1 METEELGGY
10 RLIEELGAGGMGVV
24 YLGVDGGNSPV
35 AVKVLHPHIS
45 SDDTAR
51 KRLARETRTL
61 RRIKH
66 PRIAEVLDAELESDR
81 PFIVTE
87 FVDGTTLSADV
98 REHGP
103 FQEDELV
110 HFGHAL
116 LDALNAV
123 HEAGVIHRDL
133 KPANVMIMDGEPM
146 VIDFGIAQVADE
158 VKVTATG
165 LVMGTPGYLSPEIA
179 DGKPSSE
186 KTDWWG
192 WAATMVFAATGRNPF
207 GSGPLEA
214 VLGRVAMGKA
224 DLEDVPQR
232 FVPLLRACLEPKPER
247 RPSGAM
253 ILQALVDI
261 ESGRVPELGGATR
274 TQIPQANAH
283 ADATMVSGSGAAA
296 GAGLAGAGAAAA
308 ASGGGAYPGQPRA
321 HHGPPQTAVGLPAV
335 AQQGQAGP
343 YGSAGAPAQP
353 DARHQGAPGGQGWQS
368 QPAVQ
373 QRYSQHAPQGQHG
386 SPGPGHAGAAT
397 ASAPGFAPQG
407 QGQRPY
413 GALTLDEAQRQR
425 NAQQG
430 IQPYGQQPGPVQ
442 SHGPGSAVAGYS
454 PYSPQG
460 ARVPTAPWLLLAF
473 NVFGIVFTALGPV
486 LVAVVMV
493 LWQITARTAGRLHT
507 ARRRRVVEYGPQAAG
522 AWSAAARAPGS
533 ALAATLTTVLS
544 LLLPTVAAL
553 AAAVLAWLDIVG
565 IVPSGR
571 NEEWSL
577 WAAGLVFGVVL
588 WLGPGSHNLR
598 LGSRVLFTPLT
609 RSRRT
614 GMVAAIVLGALALL
628 AVTTVLG
635 GASAVWWP
643 LPENPFD
650 YLPEPGA

>member
-1 METEELGGY
+1 
-10 RLIEELGAGGMGVV
+10 MGVV

-283 ADATMVSGSGAAA
+283 ADETMISGAGAAA
-296 GAGLAGAGAAAA
+296 GAGLAGAGAGAV
-308 ASGGGAYPGQPRA
+308 ASGPR
-321 HHGPPQTAVGLPAV
+321 
-335 AQQGQAGP
+335 
-343 YGSAGAPAQP
+343 
-353 DARHQGAPGGQGWQS
+353 
-368 QPAVQ
+368 
-373 QRYSQHAPQGQHG
+373 
-386 SPGPGHAGAAT
+386 
-397 ASAPGFAPQG
+397 
-407 QGQRPY
+407 
-413 GALTLDEAQRQR
+413 
-425 NAQQG
+425 
-430 IQPYGQQPGPVQ
+430 
-442 SHGPGSAVAGYS
+442 
-454 PYSPQG
+454 
-460 ARVPTAPWLLLAF
+460 
-473 NVFGIVFTALGPV
+473 
-486 LVAVVMV
+486 
-493 LWQITARTAGRLHT
+493 
-507 ARRRRVVEYGPQAAG
+507 
-522 AWSAAARAPGS
+522 AAARAPRSAADRRRSSRCRAAEPGRTLWQRGS
-533 ALAATLTTVLS
+533 PGAAGCAPPGCTRRPGLA
-544 LLLPTVAAL
+544 VAAGC
-553 AAAVLAWLDIVG
+553 AA
-565 IVPSGR
+565 
-571 NEEWSL
+571 
-577 WAAGLVFGVVL
+577 
-588 WLGPGSHNLR
+588 
-598 LGSRVLFTPLT
+598 
-609 RSRRT
+609 
-614 GMVAAIVLGALALL
+614 ALL
-628 AVTTVLG
+628 AARSPGPARIPGTGARGGGHGLG
-635 GASAVWWP
+635 AGLRPAGA
-643 LPENPFD
+643 
-650 YLPEPGA
+650 GAAALRRAHAG

>member
-1 METEELGGY
+1 MESEELGGY
-10 RLIEELGAGGMGVV
+10 RLIEELGSGGMGVV
-24 YLGVDGGNSPV
+24 YLGIDGGNSPV

-51 KRLARETRTL
+51 RRLARETRTL

-81 PFIVTE
+81 PFIITE
-87 FVDGTTLSADV
+87 FVDGTTLSDDV

-123 HEAGVIHRDL
+123 HDAGVIHRDL

-224 DLEDVPQR
+224 DLEDVPPR

-261 ESGRVPELGGATR
+261 ESGRVPELGGSTH
-274 TQIPQANAH
+274 TQIPR
-283 ADATMVSGSGAAA
+283 ADAG
-296 GAGLAGAGAAAA
+296 GAGGV
-308 ASGGGAYPGQPRA
+308 YPGQPRA
-321 HHGPPQTAVGLPAV
+321 HHGPAQTAVGLPAV
-335 AQQGQAGP
+335 AQQHGGQQGP
-343 YGSAGAPAQP
+343 AGAHGGPGTAAAAASAPATAP
-353 DARHQGAPGGQGWQS
+353 RAGAAGSQPGG
-368 QPAVQ
+368 
-373 QRYSQHAPQGQHG
+373 YSQH
-386 SPGPGHAGAAT
+386 PGE
-397 ASAPGFAPQG
+397 
-407 QGQRPY
+407 RPY
-413 GALTLDEAQRQR
+413 GALTLDEAERQR
-425 NAQQG
+425 RGASPNAYAGAAYADGPYGPGQPGPPGPNGQM
-430 IQPYGQQPGPVQ
+430 QPYGQAGPVAD
-442 SHGPGSAVAGYS
+442 PGYS
-454 PYSPQG
+454 PYTAQSRRLPG
-460 ARVPTAPWLLLAF
+460 AAWLLLALNLF
-473 NVFGIVFTALGPV
+473 AIVFTALGPFVVAAVMLVWQV
-486 LVAVVMV
+486 L
-493 LWQITARTAGRLHT
+493 ARTAGRLHS
-507 ARRRRVVEYGPQAAG
+507 ARRRRFVEYGPQAAT

-533 ALAATLTTVLS
+533 ALASVFTTLFS
-544 LLLPTVAAL
+544 LILPTVAAL
-553 AAAVLAWLDIVG
+553 AAAVLAWLDVVG
-565 IVPSGR
+565 IVPTGR

-577 WAAGLVFGVVL
+577 WSAALVFGVVL
-588 WLGPGSHNLR
+588 WLGPGSQNLR
-598 LGSRVLFTPLT
+598 LGSRVLVSPLA
-609 RSRRT
+609 RSGRSEA
-614 GMVAAIVLGALALL
+614 VWAISLTVLAALAF
-628 AVTTVLG
+628 TTVLG

-650 YLPEPGA
+650 ILPEPGA

>member
-51 KRLARETRTL
+51 RRLARETRTL

-224 DLEDVPQR
+224 DLDGVPQR

-274 TQIPQANAH
+274 TQIPQAGAVQNSEPDGAG
-283 ADATMVSGSGAAA
+283 AVAGGAVAGAAA
-296 GAGLAGAGAAAA
+296 GAAMGAAGAG
-308 ASGGGAYPGQPRA
+308 SYPGQPRA

-335 AQQGQAGP
+335 AHQGQHGQPGP
-343 YGSAGAPAQP
+343 QGRQGGGPQGWQGAPAQ
-353 DARHQGAPGGQGWQS
+353 QGHGSQGYGH
-368 QPAVQ
+368 PQ
-373 QRYSQHAPQGQHG
+373 QQFAPQSGPGTHG
-386 SPGPGHAGAAT
+386 PGPAGVAQ
-397 ASAPGFAPQG
+397 ASAPAAFAPH
-407 QGQRPY
+407 GQRPY
-413 GALTLDEAQRQR
+413 GALSLDEVQRQR
-425 NAQQG
+425 NERQG
-430 IQPYGQQPGPVQ
+430 LQPHNQHPGPVQ
-442 SHGPGSAVAGYS
+442 THGPDGAAGGYS

-473 NVFGIVFTALGPV
+473 NLFGIVFTALGPI
-486 LVAVVMV
+486 LVAAVMIVWQV
-493 LWQITARTAGRLHT
+493 LARTAGRLHT

-533 ALAATLTTVLS
+533 AVASVFTTLLS

-553 AAAVLAWLDIVG
+553 AAAILAWLDIVG
-565 IVPSGR
+565 IVPTGR
-571 NEEWSL
+571 NEEWAL
-577 WAAGLVFGVVL
+577 WAAALVFSVVL

-598 LGSRVLFTPLT
+598 LGSRVLFSPLT
-609 RSRRT
+609 KSGKS
-614 GMVAAIVLGALALL
+614 GMIAAIVLGALAVL
-628 AVTTVLG
+628 AFTTVLG

-643 LPENPFD
+643 LPENPFE